1 MSWNDERVEQLRKMW
16 MDGLSASQIAGELGN
31 GITRNA
37 VIGKVHRLGLS
48 GRVKTASSSP
58 SRPLVQ
64 QPRAPRNPAPRRPA
78 TNGVQGNTALAFN
91 FRPAPVQKPI
101 EDVIVPMCE
110 PVTIMELR
118 EGLCRWPLGDPT
130 TPEFRY
136 CGGKAEI
143 GVTYCPY
150 HSRMAYQPAQDRRRE
165 RDRERRAQQAQA
177 RLAG

>member
-48 GRVKTASSSP
+48 GRVKAASSAP
-58 SRPLVQ
+58 SRPRIQ
-64 QPRAPRNPAPRRPA
+64 QPRVPRNPTPRRPA
-78 TNGVQGNTALAFN
+78 GNGVHGNNAIAFN
-91 FRPAPVQKPI
+91 VRPAIAQKPI

-110 PVTIMELR
+110 PITIMELR
-118 EGLCRWPLGDPT
+118 DGLCRWPLGDPT

-136 CGGKAEI
+136 CGGKSEI

-165 RDRERRAQQAQA
+165 RDRERRAEQQA